1 MAKQE
6 NKLTKEERET
16 LGEGKL
22 LLGLTAQRGWTE
34 VLKPYLEDRR
44 TKSFPDPVDFKTQKE
59 FTHAALSSSA
69 FKKVIQELLHYLEV
83 DIPEQVKT
91 LEKKEKG
98 ELVEKDFG
106 IGRG

>member
-1 MAKQE
+1 MAKS
-6 NKLTKEERET
+6 KLLEEERKV
-16 LGEGKL
+16 LREGRQL
-22 LLGLTAQRGWTE
+22 LELTATRGWRE